1 MANQKSIAS
10 LLIFVGTSLCF
21 FLPFVTVSCG
31 GITAFTLSGQQM
43 VTGTTLT
50 QPQPFGPPQ
59 KQKLDGDPF
68 AAIAAL
74 CAIAGIALSLIG
86 KRMAVA
92 TASSGSIGA
101 LSLVIMRSRL
111 EGQIQ
116 HQSQGLATVT
126 YEAGFTLVTL
136 LLIVSAIWNFYLAA
150 QGKRIA
156 MIADKGVEDRH
167 DSESRGSPEGR
178 IEDVHR
184 SAISPHLAAQEQA
197 KAVNEPTD
205 CRFCGDCG
213 QSVTPGA
220 RFCDGCGSPTNDAT
234 QSEIAATGG
243 SL

>member
-10 LLIFVGTSLCF
+10 LLMFVGASLCF
-21 FLPFVTVSCG
+21 FLPFVTISCG
-31 GITAFTLSGQQM
+31 GITAFTLTGQQM

-59 KQKLDGDPF
+59 KQRVNGDPF
-68 AAIAAL
+68 TAIAAL
-74 CAIAGIALSLIG
+74 CAIAGVVLSLTG
-86 KRMAVA
+86 RRMAVA

-126 YEAGFTLVTL
+126 YEAGFTLVL
-136 LLIVSAIWNFYLAA
+136 LFLIVGAIWNFYLAS
-150 QGKRIA
+150 QGKRL
-156 MIADKGVEDRH
+156 ADQGVEDRH
-167 DSESRGSPEGR
+167 DSESRGSPER
-178 IEDVHR
+178 RMEDVHR
-184 SAISPHLAAQEQA
+184 SAITPHPAVQEQV
-197 KAVNEPTD
+197 KAASEPTE

-213 QSVTPGA
+213 QSVRPGA
-220 RFCDGCGSPTNDAT
+220 RFCDACGSPTNHAT
-234 QSEIAATGG
+234 QSETAARGG